1 MSNEPIDL
9 NDTPN
14 EQNNNTNETLSTTPS
29 TTPSSDDKNIATVT
43 HLGGT
48 VFSFVPGL
56 LVWILKKDDS
66 PYLAD
71 QAKEALNF
79 QITMLIAQ
87 FIAGILVWVLIGFV
101 LIPIVWI
108 FNVVLCI
115 IAAIAS
121 SKGETYR
128 YPFCLRLIN

>member
-1 MSNEPIDL
+1 MSTEI
-9 NDTPN
+9 
-14 EQNNNTNETLSTTPS
+14 TTPS
-29 TTPSSDDKNIATVT
+29 NDDKNIATVT

-48 VFSFVPGL
+48 VFSFIPGL
-56 LVWILKKDDS
+56 IVWILKKDDS
-66 PYLAD
+66 AYVAD

-79 QITMLIAQ
+79 QITVLIAQ
-87 FIAGILVWVLIGFV
+87 FIAGILAIILIGF
-101 LIPIVWI
+101 LFMGIIWI
-108 FNVVLCI
+108 LNVIYCI

>member
-1 MSNEPIDL
+1 MSNKPTSEPTEASTSPI
-9 NDTPN
+9 TMPN
-14 EQNNNTNETLSTTPS
+14 N
-29 TTPSSDDKNIATVT
+29 DDKNIATIT

-66 PYLAD
+66 AYLAE

-79 QITMLIAQ
+79 QITVLLAY
-87 FIAGILVWVLIGFV
+87 FVAGILVWLLIGLLLLPLV
-101 LIPIVWI
+101 WVVNIV
-108 FNVVLCI
+108 FCI
-115 IAAIAS
+115 IAAIS
-121 SKGETYR
+121 TSKGETYR